1 MKNSTLRRLGVIWL
15 IVGIA
20 LAVPAYAEKYV
31 GPSMRGDKDGDL
43 SISLGAEY
51 TTGDYGTGADTTI
64 WYFPFSLWYET
75 DTMALSIT
83 VPYLIVKSPGNV
95 TPAVGDGMGW
105 GGMGDM
111 QVVRPGPVGPTR
123 TESGLG
129 DVVLSGSMRLV
140 AEAPARP
147 RVDLTGKIKLATADE
162 GKNLGTGENDYAVQ
176 LDLEK
181 ENLFGYVGYRLYGDP
196 PGINLDNVVYGLM
209 GLSRSLDKGTQAGV
223 SLYAQQAAAAGAD
236 DALELS
242 LFLSR
247 KLNKD
252 SRLRPYMVFGLSN
265 SSPDWGVGVTLTL
278 YR

>member
-1 MKNSTLRRLGVIWL
+1 MRHSILQRLGVILL

-20 LAVPAYAEKYV
+20 PAVPVHAEKYV
-31 GPSMRGDKDGDL
+31 GPNMRGGKSGDL

-75 DTMALSIT
+75 DNAAFSIT
-83 VPYLIVKSPGNV
+83 VPYLIVKGSGNV
-95 TPAVGDGMGW
+95 TPAIGDGMGW

-111 QVVRPGPVGPTR
+111 QVVRPGPVGPAR

-129 DVVLSGSMRLV
+129 DVVLSGSMRFI
-140 AEAPARP
+140 AETPARP
-147 RVDLTGKIKLATADE
+147 RVDITGKIKLATADE

-176 LDLEK
+176 VDMGK
-181 ENLFGYVGYRLYGDP
+181 GNLFGYVGYRLYGDP
-196 PGINLDNVVYGLM
+196 PGINLDNAAYGLI
-209 GLSRSLDKGTQAGV
+209 GLSHPLDKGTQAGA

-236 DALELS
+236 DQLELS

-252 SRLRPYMVFGLSN
+252 SRLRPYVVFGLSDG
-265 SSPDWGVGVTLTL
+265 SPDWGVGVTLTL